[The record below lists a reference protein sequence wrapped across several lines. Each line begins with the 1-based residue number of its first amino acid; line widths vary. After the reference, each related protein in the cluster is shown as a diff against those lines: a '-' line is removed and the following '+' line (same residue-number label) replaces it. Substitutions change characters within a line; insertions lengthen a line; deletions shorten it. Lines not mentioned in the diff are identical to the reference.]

1 MKQNKNRLLTNSA
14 LVLAASAAL
23 YGTNAAAADAYATA
37 SAKPAATAPSAGLA
51 NDWLREQSA
60 TFKPWDF
67 GGQIRVREEL
77 KNNFAAPGQA
87 GAIDF
92 RAKGGNPHND
102 YLLLR
107 EKVHV
112 GYNHPWFSVYVEGRN
127 STEGGDDRDPNPE
140 ADEFDLYQ
148 GYVTVGN
155 PKEFG
160 LTLKAGRQ
168 ELAYGDERLV
178 GPLDWVNIPRTFD
191 AVKLRYEGKAG

>member
-1 MKQNKNRLLTNSA
+1 MKQNKTRLLTNSA
-14 LVLAASAAL
+14 LALVTAAL
-23 YGTNAAAADAYATA
+23 FHTTNAVAADAYATA
-37 SAKPAATAPSAGLA
+37 PAKPAATASAGLA
-51 NDWLREQSA
+51 NDWLRAQSA

-77 KNNFAAPGQA
+77 KNQFAAPGQA

-92 RAKGGNPHND
+92 RDKGGNPHND

-140 ADEFDLYQ
+140 ADEFDLYHRWS
-148 GYVTVGN
+148 YRN
-155 PKEFG
+155 S
-160 LTLKAGRQ
+160 R
-168 ELAYGDERLV
+168 
-178 GPLDWVNIPRTFD
+178 
-191 AVKLRYEGKAG
+191 